1 MFKSF
6 WYLLNFENAQK
17 NTMNS
22 ANFFIIIVLYC
33 TQRRCSQIEP
43 QLKVEAKRSEVFS
56 KHSIFQD
63 RLSGSS
69 GLGGLGGIPGGSREF
84 QPPYFPPPFSQGGAE
99 MFNHQPEPYSNIH
112 FHQVKRNTS
121 WISNSETG
129 LSTKDETSKTTIKSY
144 AILVITIMVQCSCK
158 PVSLFDY
165 RLLQLGKKTSSP
177 CKWALDRYESYI
189 HSLWV
194 PLSDYRLYLV
204 WGVWDNPV

>member
-1 MFKSF
+1 MDAQNYKNVCPKVIDFCKFLKLREKYYDSF
-6 WYLLNFENAQK
+6 NFCL
-17 NTMNS
+17 
-22 ANFFIIIVLYC
+22 FVIVLYC

-121 WISNSETG
+121 ETG
-129 LSTKDETSKTTIKSY
+129 LPTKDETSKTTIKSY
-144 AILVITIMVQCSCK
+144 AILAITFMVQCSCK

-165 RLLQLGKKTSSP
+165 
-177 CKWALDRYESYI
+177 
-189 HSLWV
+189 
-194 PLSDYRLYLV
+194 
-204 WGVWDNPV
+204 